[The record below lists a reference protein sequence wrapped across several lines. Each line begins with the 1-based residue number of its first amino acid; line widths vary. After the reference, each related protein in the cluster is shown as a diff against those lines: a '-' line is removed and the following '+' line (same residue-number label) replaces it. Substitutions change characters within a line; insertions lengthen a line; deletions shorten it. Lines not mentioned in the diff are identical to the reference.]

1 MPAQPELGKEYIQP
15 GEEQDTNIIIDTII
29 QYLKKTYPSG
39 NTLRQFHAK
48 MHGFVEA
55 VFTVDNN
62 LPSNIQH
69 GFLQNGK
76 SYKAWIR
83 FSNGNTKIVDDR
95 KGDLRGMAIKL
106 LDVPGDMLVQDETR
120 PQSQDILLVS
130 YPTLMTP
137 DVAGFKANIRAL
149 CGGLTGIIKF
159 GINPFNWP
167 TLIRTLQ
174 SMKKMNNLFNQ
185 QYWSVSPSRLGTT
198 GQAIKYS
205 VVPASKP
212 AIFQPGEKHPDF
224 LRDVMQQEL
233 NQQDFHFHFMI
244 QFQQDAVSMPI
255 ENPCVEWKS
264 PWIKVAEITIPM
276 QVFDTTERN
285 ALGENASYSPWHSLA
300 AHQPL
305 GGISRARK
313 KAYAAI
319 AAYRLQNNQNV

>member
-1 MPAQPELGKEYIQP
+1 MPGQPETGKEYIQP
-15 GEEQDTNIIIDTII
+15 NEEQDIDIIIDTII

-55 VFTVDNN
+55 VFKVDDN
-62 LPSNIQH
+62 LPPNIQH
-69 GFLQNGK
+69 GFLQAGK
-76 SYKAWIR
+76 SYKTWIR
-83 FSNGNTKIVDDR
+83 FSNGNAKIVDDR

-106 LDVPGDMLVQDETR
+106 LDVPGDMLVQDEAS

-130 YPTLMTP
+130 YPTLMTA
-137 DVAGFKANIRAL
+137 DVAGFKANINAL
-149 CGGLTGIIKF
+149 CGGLIGVIKF

-198 GQAIKYS
+198 DQAIKYS
-205 VVPASKP
+205 VAPASTP
-212 AIFQPGEKHPDF
+212 TILQPTKKNPHF
-224 LRDVMQQEL
+224 LRDVMQEEL
-233 NQQDFHFHFMI
+233 NQQDFIFHFMI
-244 QFQQDAVSMPI
+244 QFQEDAVSMPI

-264 PWIKVAEITIPM
+264 PWIKVGEMTIPR
-276 QVFDTTERN
+276 QVFNTVERD

-305 GGISRARK
+305 GGVSRARK

-319 AAYRLQNNQNV
+319 AAYRLQNNQNL